1 MFDGNFP
8 ARLALVL
15 KACSMSR
22 GRLAAELS
30 VDKSVVSRW
39 LNGSNAP
46 SGHNLSNLTA
56 LVAARAEGFTMLDWE
71 GDLAYLAAKLGV
83 EKGSGRAASWDE
95 RQALGDWLPRSV
107 MEEVLA
113 TTKARGGAYE
123 GFWRSTRISNE
134 APGRFVH
141 DRLLMRLEENGLLS
155 FRLGVIDMRF
165 EGWALPIQTQIFS
178 IGVDPGTGVF
188 IFTIFNAVLRTRADV
203 LDGLT
208 LTLTRHAGGTPVAAA
223 ALIERT
229 GELSGDRD
237 ADEARYE
244 GSISRNPL
252 APESSIPEAVRAHL
266 FRDVGPAA
274 FARGGDAL
282 LMMAFA
288 NSMSRG
294 PFSEGQGPGWPAA
307 NTA

>member
-1 MFDGNFP
+1 MFDANFP
-8 ARLALVL
+8 ARLGLVL

-22 GRLAAELS
+22 GRLAAELG

-71 GDLAYLAAKLGV
+71 GDLAHLAAKLGV
-83 EKGSGRAASWDE
+83 ETATGRSGSWDQ
-95 RQALGDWLPRSV
+95 RPGLGDWLPPSV
-107 MEEVLA
+107 MEEALA

-134 APGRFVH
+134 FPGRFVH
-141 DRLLMRLEENGLLS
+141 DQLLMRLEENGLLS

-165 EGWALPIQTQIFS
+165 EGWAFPIQTQIFS

-188 IFTIFNAVLRTRADV
+188 IFTIFNAVLRNRAEV
-203 LDGLT
+203 MDGLS
-208 LTLTRHAGGTPVAAA
+208 LTLTRAAGGTPVAAA

-229 GELSGDRD
+229 GDLSGDRD

-244 GSISRNPL
+244 ASISHNPL
-252 APESSIPEAVRAHL
+252 APEGSIPAPVRAHL
-266 FRDVGPAA
+266 FRDVGPSAL
-274 FARGGDAL
+274 ARGGDAL

-288 NSMSRG
+288 QSMSRG
-294 PFSEGQGPGWPAA
+294 PLSEQRPDRSAA
-307 NTA
+307 NSA